1 LKQVVAEAGKVVVL
15 EVPRPPCKPNEVLVR
30 TAYSVISTGTESW
43 TIGATDPI
51 SAGDLLED
59 RSRLGK
65 AISLSSEVVRK
76 EGLGGLADYARA
88 VRKPRVALG
97 YSLSGEV
104 IEVGKLIS
112 DVTVGDFV
120 ACAGEGKASH
130 AEFVAVPR
138 NLLVRLPK
146 GADLRSSAF
155 VALGSIALHAFRRGE
170 TQIGESV
177 TVIGAGLVGNLL
189 VQIAR
194 AAGCRVIAIDLQEER
209 LELAKESGAD
219 LTLLSSDEK
228 LLDHVQYFTKG
239 QGSDVV
245 FVCASTSSSEPVNVA
260 AQLVK
265 DRGVVVVV
273 GRVGMEFDRK
283 PYYQKELEV
292 RMTRSLGPGRYDQSY
307 EEKGMDYPIGYARW
321 TLNRNMESFIDLVA
335 KKQVKLDGLIEASY
349 PVGSAAEAYERL
361 KTSRRVAVLLEYP
374 EVPVVKA
381 GPSSVPLSLPRR
393 TEGVNVALV
402 GPGNFARET
411 LLPILRTSGSFNLR
425 WVVSSNPLNAVQT
438 AERYHF
444 EKHGTALEDVLG
456 DPAVGVVVISTPNNL
471 HYQMAVETAKAG
483 KIAFVEKPLCTRE
496 DELMGF
502 QQLDPQVQ
510 SKIVVGFNR
519 RYSSHI
525 LRVKKL
531 LATLD
536 GPFLLNYRVNADL
549 VPQSKWSQDP
559 EVGGGRVIHECC
571 HFFDLFNFLLDSR
584 TVSATVS
591 AAEVTGSTTVS
602 RDSFSAT
609 LKYSNGS
616 VASLV
621 YSSLGNRYAG
631 RERMEIFGQRTV
643 VTLDD
648 FKQLEIYAGK
658 KPATFQTGVPDKG
671 HKNEFIELAKAA
683 RGEKNSLISAA
694 EIIAA
699 MQDTFLVDRL
709 LRQEGPNSGG
719 RPLPE

>member
-1 LKQVVAEAGKVVVL
+1 MAEAGKVVVL
-15 EVPRPPCKPNEVLVR
+15 EVSRPPCKPNEVLVR

-43 TIGATDPI
+43 TISATDPI

-65 AISLSSEVVRK
+65 AISLASEVVRK
-76 EGLGGLADYARA
+76 EGLGGLADYTRA

-104 IEVGKLIS
+104 IEVGRLVS
-112 DVTVGDFV
+112 DVTIGDFV
-120 ACAGEGKASH
+120 ACAGEGKACH

-138 NLLVRLPK
+138 NLLVKIPK
-146 GADLRSSAF
+146 GTDHKSSAF
-155 VALGSIALHAFRRGE
+155 VALGAIALHAFRRGE
-170 TQIGESV
+170 TQIGETA
-177 TVIGAGLVGNLL
+177 TVIGVGLVGNLL

-194 AAGCRVIAIDLQEER
+194 AAGCRVIAVDLQEER
-209 LELAKESGAD
+209 LDLAKESGAEV
-219 LTLLSSDEK
+219 TLLSSDEK
-228 LLDHVQYFTKG
+228 LLDHVQHFTKG

-265 DRGVVVVV
+265 DRGAVVVV

-292 RMTRSLGPGRYDQSY
+292 RMTRSLGPGRYDQAY

-321 TLNRNMESFIDLVA
+321 TLNRNMESFIELVA
-335 KKQVKLDGLIEASY
+335 KNEVKLDGLIEASY
-349 PVGSAAEAYERL
+349 PVERAAEAYERL

-374 EVPVVKA
+374 LAPVSKDV
-381 GPSSVPLSLPRR
+381 PSSIPLFSPSK
-393 TEGVNVALV
+393 TERVNVALI

-411 LLPILRTSGSFNLR
+411 LLPILRTNRHFALR
-425 WVVSSNPLNAVQT
+425 WVVSSNPLNALQT

-444 EKHGTALEDVLG
+444 ERYGTVFEDALG
-456 DPAVGVVVISTPNNL
+456 DQAVGVVVISTPNNL
-471 HYQMAVETAKAG
+471 HYRMAVEAAKAG
-483 KIAFVEKPLCTRE
+483 KVAFVEKPLCTKEEELRE
-496 DELMGF
+496 F

-525 LRVKKL
+525 LRIKNI

-559 EVGGGRVIHECC
+559 EIGGGRVIHECC
-571 HFFDLFNFLLDSR
+571 HFFDLFGFILDSKS
-584 TVSATVS
+584 VSATVS

-616 VASLV
+616 VATLV

-643 VTLDD
+643 ITLDD
-648 FKQLEIYAGK
+648 FRQLTCYSGK
-658 KPATFQTGVPDKG
+658 KPATYRTSVQDKG
-671 HKNEFIELAKAA
+671 HKSEFEELARAA
-683 RGEKNSLISAA
+683 RGEKNHLIGAA
-694 EIIAA
+694 EIITA
-699 MQDTFLVDRL
+699 MQDTFLIDRL
-709 LRQEGPNSGG
+709 LRREVPSSESG
-719 RPLPE
+719 RPSA